1 MAAFWLSL
9 AFFTKMTALV
19 LAVPM
24 LAVLFYEYRGS
35 WWSRA
40 KIVLTS
46 CAIYLPLPA
55 LWMIWNQFHH
65 GMLLPVRADVLP
77 SGYRLEEN
85 PLSESMLTFLSG
97 HPVLEHFFIN
107 FIGMFGFGGT
117 GGGSLKVLQ
126 VVSWQLGVYSLLAL
140 GLAVAVFAFLVL
152 WLKRCIE
159 SPSGAGS
166 SSVADRVVMACRPLT
181 SRRIFFWLSLL
192 AAVLSAVF
200 VATQMGKTA
209 TPGGELRM
217 VFYGFLTALLVLAV
231 ASRLKPGGEQLG
243 VVAYAVLIMSFFMAV
258 FLYQLWGVYL
268 QDGRMRATQGRYLFP
283 LIPLM
288 LLAAYIPLVHFF
300 KKRKA
305 GLVVALALI
314 MSLLEASVY
323 LTQAFPFYEK
333 GLA

>member
-1 MAAFWLSL
+1 
-9 AFFTKMTALV
+9 
-19 LAVPM
+19 
-24 LAVLFYEYRGS
+24 
-35 WWSRA
+35 
-40 KIVLTS
+40 
-46 CAIYLPLPA
+46 
-55 LWMIWNQFHH
+55 
-65 GMLLPVRADVLP
+65 
-77 SGYRLEEN
+77 
-85 PLSESMLTFLSG
+85 
-97 HPVLEHFFIN
+97 
-107 FIGMFGFGGT
+107 
-117 GGGSLKVLQ
+117 
-126 VVSWQLGVYSLLAL
+126 
-140 GLAVAVFAFLVL
+140 
-152 WLKRCIE
+152 
-159 SPSGAGS
+159 
-166 SSVADRVVMACRPLT
+166 
-181 SRRIFFWLSLL
+181 
-192 AAVLSAVF
+192 
-200 VATQMGKTA
+200 
-209 TPGGELRM
+209 M